1 MVGQRAFLLSL
12 CQLALSHALG
22 DQQHGHPYPVPAI
35 CTRSGCLAMSVLHHA
50 VLELDN
56 IVSMCLC
63 SRRFDLSGSAR
74 STVREAKALWRGT
87 APPAWMSAT
96 ATMATRRSSKSSSR
110 RSAPTRCP
118 ELKIKRKSSARMD
131 FARFQAGG
139 AHASE
144 ATTSNV
150 RKP

>member
-12 CQLALSHALG
+12 CQLALSNALG

-35 CTRSGCLAMSVLHHA
+35 CTRSRCLAKSVLHHA

-56 IVSMCLC
+56 SVSMCFC
-63 SRRFDLSGSAR
+63 SRNFDLSGSAR
-74 STVREAKALWRGT
+74 STVRGAKAPWRWI
-87 APPAWMSAT
+87 APRAWMSAT
-96 ATMATRRSSKSSSR
+96 ATMATMRSSKSSSR
-110 RSAPTRCP
+110 RSAPTSNLR
-118 ELKIKRKSSARMD
+118 KRRKSSARMD